1 MTTYS
6 EMPAAA
12 TVAAL
17 LWKLE
22 DQLDEAFA
30 TCGELSAALPR
41 ARAEAKLPAI
51 AGQAAFQYFS
61 QVALAIG
68 EARGHAVNGHRVL
81 DKVRKVIRMDEG
93 DGLGGNGSD
102 FGDARP
108 KSLFTDGVAEPTP
121 LRRVA

>member
-12 TVAAL
+12 AVATL
-17 LWKLE
+17 LRKLE

-30 TCGELSAALPR
+30 TCGELSAALPK
-41 ARAEAKLPAI
+41 ARVEARLPAV
-51 AGQAAFQYFS
+51 AGQAAFQYFG

-81 DKVRKVIRMDEG
+81 DKVRKVIRLDEG
-93 DGLGGNGSD
+93 DGPGDG
-102 FGDARP
+102 FGDVRP
-108 KSLFTDGVAEPTP
+108 KSPFTDGIVEPTP